1 MVVEDMSTQPPPR
14 RLTILGATGSI
25 GTSTLDVLAQHPAS
39 FEVEAL
45 VGNRNVAAL
54 AKAAQACRARLAVTA
69 DPALYGELKS
79 MLAGT
84 GTECA
89 AGPRAVVEAA
99 ARPADMVM
107 AAIVGADG
115 LEPTLA
121 AARQG
126 ATIALA
132 NKECLVSGGEVFTRA
147 AEAAGARIL
156 PVDSEHSAIFQCLEP
171 ENLDQLERITLT
183 ASGGPFRT
191 RSREEL
197 ARATPADAL
206 KHPNWSMGRKVTID
220 SATLMNK
227 GLELIEAFHLFPV
240 ELAQLAV
247 VIHPQSIIHSF
258 VSYRD
263 GSVIAQLGVP
273 DMRTPIAY
281 ALAWPRRIAAPVK
294 PLDLAEIGTLSFE
307 TVDAERFPAI
317 NLARHAL
324 RCGGSAATILNAAN
338 EVAVAAFLA
347 EELGFL
353 SITELVGRTLARAE
367 RDGAVAALSSLD
379 DVRAADRYGRAMAGE
394 LARHLLD

>member
-1 MVVEDMSTQPPPR
+1 MGSPSPPR
-14 RLTILGATGSI
+14 RLTLLGATGSI
-25 GTSTLDVLAQHPAS
+25 GTSTLEVLAHHPGA

-45 VGNRNVAAL
+45 VANRNLDAL
-54 AKAAQACRARLAVTA
+54 ARAAGRCRARLAVTA

-89 AGPRAVVEAA
+89 AGPAAVIEAA
-99 ARPADMVM
+99 ERPADMVM

-115 LEPTLA
+115 LAPTLA

-147 AEAAGARIL
+147 AKAAGAAIL
-156 PVDSEHSAIFQCLEP
+156 PVDSEHSAVFQCLEP
-171 ENLDQLERITLT
+171 ENLDHLERITLT

-191 RSREEL
+191 RSRAEL
-197 ARATPADAL
+197 AAVTPADAL

-240 ELAQLAV
+240 ALDQLAV
-247 VIHPQSIIHSF
+247 VIHPQSIVHSF

-281 ALAWPRRIAAPVK
+281 ALAWPRRIAAPVAA
-294 PLDLAEIGTLSFE
+294 LDLARIGTLTFE
-307 TVDAERFPAI
+307 TVDSERFPSVD
-317 NLARHAL
+317 LARHAL
-324 RCGGSAATILNAAN
+324 RSGGSASTILNAAN

-347 EELGFL
+347 GELAFL
-353 SITELVGRTLARAE
+353 AITELVGRTLARAE
-367 RDGAVAALSSLD
+367 RDGMVAPLSTLD
-379 DVRAADRYGRAMAGE
+379 DVWAADRYGRQRARE
-394 LARHLLD
+394 LAQQLLAQ

>member
-1 MVVEDMSTQPPPR
+1 MPLPGRP
-14 RLTILGATGSI
+14 GG
-25 GTSTLDVLAQHPAS
+25 
-39 FEVEAL
+39 
-45 VGNRNVAAL
+45 
-54 AKAAQACRARLAVTA
+54 CRARLAVTA

-89 AGPRAVVEAA
+89 AGPAAVIEAA
-99 ARPADMVM
+99 ERPADMVM

-115 LEPTLA
+115 LAPTLA

-132 NKECLVSGGEVFTRA
+132 NKECLVSRRRGLHPGRQGGGRRHPAGRQRA
-147 AEAAGARIL
+147 QRRFPVPRAG
-156 PVDSEHSAIFQCLEP
+156 E
-171 ENLDQLERITLT
+171 
-183 ASGGPFRT
+183 
-191 RSREEL
+191 SRPSRAHHPHRLGRAVPHPL
-197 ARATPADAL
+197 ARTSLPRVTPADAL

-240 ELAQLAV
+240 ALDQLAV
-247 VIHPQSIIHSF
+247 VIHPQSIVHSF

-281 ALAWPRRIAAPVK
+281 ALAWPRRIAAPVAA
-294 PLDLAEIGTLSFE
+294 LDLARIGTLTFE
-307 TVDAERFPAI
+307 TVDAERFPSVD
-317 NLARHAL
+317 LARHAL
-324 RCGGSAATILNAAN
+324 RSGGSASTILNAAN

-347 EELGFL
+347 GELAFL
-353 SITELVGRTLARAE
+353 AITELVGRTLGARRAR
-367 RDGAVAALSSLD
+367 RDGGAAVDAGRCLGGRPLWPPARQGAGAAI
-379 DVRAADRYGRAMAGE
+379 ACPMIA
-394 LARHLLD
+394 LARRDDEVKPEVR

>member
-1 MVVEDMSTQPPPR
+1 LVDTPATPR
-14 RLTILGATGSI
+14 RLSLLGATGSI
-25 GTSTLDVLAQHPAS
+25 GTSTLEVLAHHPGA

-45 VGNRNVAAL
+45 VANRNLAAL
-54 AKAAQACRARLAVTA
+54 ATAAGRCRARLAVTA

-89 AGPRAVVEAA
+89 AGPAAVIEAA
-99 ARPADMVM
+99 ERPADMVM

-115 LEPTLA
+115 LAPTLA
-121 AARQG
+121 AARRG
-126 ATIALA
+126 VTIALA

-147 AEAAGARIL
+147 AKAAGAAIL
-156 PVDSEHSAIFQCLEP
+156 PVDSEHSAVFQCLEP
-171 ENLDQLERITLT
+171 ENLDHLERITLT

-191 RSREEL
+191 RSRDQL
-197 ARATPADAL
+197 AGVQPADAL
-206 KHPNWSMGRKVTID
+206 KHPNWSMGPKVTID

-240 ELAQLAV
+240 ALDQLAV
-247 VIHPQSIIHSF
+247 VVHPQSIVHSF

-263 GSVIAQLGVP
+263 GSVIAQLGMP

-294 PLDLAEIGTLSFE
+294 ALDLARIGTLTFE
-307 TVDAERFPAI
+307 EVDAERFPAVD
-317 NLARHAL
+317 LARSAL
-324 RCGGSAATILNAAN
+324 RSGGSASTILNAAN

-347 EELGFL
+347 GELAFL
-353 SITELVGRTLARAE
+353 AITELVGRTLSRAE
-367 RDGAVAALSSLD
+367 RDGMVAPLATLD
-379 DVRAADRYGRAMAGE
+379 DVWTADRYGRERARE
-394 LARHLLD
+394 LAQQLLAH